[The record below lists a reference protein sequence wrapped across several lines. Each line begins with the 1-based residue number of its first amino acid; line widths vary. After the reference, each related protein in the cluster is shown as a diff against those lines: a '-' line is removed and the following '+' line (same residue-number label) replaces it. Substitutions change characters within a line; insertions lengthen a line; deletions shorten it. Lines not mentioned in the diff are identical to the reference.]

1 MRWATLTLALLGALA
16 IGSQAWADQ
25 VSVSRS
31 RTKTVVRSSDSGLQG
46 GVQLTHYGY
55 PPDCG
60 RWYDG
65 PVVIRPP
72 VPHHPPVVI
81 PFPGHPPVALPYHG
95 YHGSYYG
102 GHSYYRYRSS
112 GHGSVSIYGPR
123 LGFSIGW

>member
-1 MRWATLTLALLGALA
+1 MRWATLTLAVLGALA

-25 VSVSRS
+25 VSVNRSRS
-31 RTKTVVRSSDSGLQG
+31 KTVVRSADSGHQG
-46 GVQLTHYGY
+46 AVQLTHYEY
-55 PPDCG
+55 PPHGCG
-60 RWYDG
+60 WYDG

-95 YHGSYYG
+95 YPGSYYG